1 MKTKYEIISKLL
13 FPKFSQPKESR
24 FLKFFSSINDKNKNH
39 KHFNHNWISIEKIE
53 NGEDKRT
60 SVIIKNLPKIL
71 TKDNIKE
78 ILEGIGNIN
87 YLYLPYDK
95 VINRNLGFAFINVVN
110 YKNIINLFNRLIRY
124 NFENKLFNDSI
135 EVFYSKIQGKKAL
148 SESFAK
154 K

>member
-1 MKTKYEIISKLL
+1 MKTKYEIISNLL
-13 FPKFSQPKESR
+13 FPKFSQTKESR
-24 FLKFFSSINDKNKNH
+24 FLKFFSSLSEKNKTQ
-39 KHFNHNWISIEKIE
+39 KHYNYYYISIENIE
-53 NGEDKRT
+53 KGEDKRT
-60 SVIIKNLPKIL
+60 SVVIQNLPKNL
-71 TKDNIKE
+71 TKDNLKK

-95 VINRNLGFAFINVVN
+95 VINRNLGFAIINVVN
-110 YKNIINLFNRLIRY
+110 YKNIINLYNRLIKY

-135 EVFYSKIQGKKAL
+135 EVFYSKIQGKNAL